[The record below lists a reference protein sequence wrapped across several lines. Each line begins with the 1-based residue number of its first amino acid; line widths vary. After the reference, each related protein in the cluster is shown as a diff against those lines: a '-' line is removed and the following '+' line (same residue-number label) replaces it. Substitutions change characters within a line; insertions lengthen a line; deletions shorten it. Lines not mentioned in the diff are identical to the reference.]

1 MIRLL
6 VFSFLILLLSCK
18 FDTDKSHPSSI
29 SDSTNVHDSTLEN
42 KDEAD
47 WVQKEL
53 DSLPE
58 KLHPVMGYRFVITG
72 DFDGDGTKEKIA
84 EHFYSIRDKK
94 ETEKF
99 DDSLEY
105 DQLVAVTIRK
115 HPMSFLLSEN
125 LTIDTLLISTNP
137 QLLGLRYAK
146 NEGDLNGDGRDELS
160 YVVEWADWSNMN
172 TCHIVSF
179 LDGHWE
185 ELYNFPIRDWQLPD
199 VPQTYNNYGLF
210 GLQDK
215 MTVPETD
222 SLEQIMKKEFDNF
235 PGLIKKKKKNFI
247 QIAYISDDADVDTM
261 IVNLN
266 ESKK

>member
-1 MIRLL
+1 MFRLL
-6 VFSFLILLLSCK
+6 VFFFLILFLSCQ
-18 FDTDKSHPSSI
+18 FDTDKSQLSSI
-29 SDSTNVHDSTLEN
+29 SNSTIVHDSSLEN

-72 DFDGDGTKEKIA
+72 DFDGDGKKEKIT

-99 DDSLEY
+99 DDSLEF

-115 HPMSFLLSEN
+115 QPMSFFLSDN
-125 LTIDTLLISTNP
+125 LRIDTLLISASP

-160 YVVEWADWSNMN
+160 YVIEWADWSNMN
-172 TCHIVSF
+172 TCHLVSF
-179 LDGHWE
+179 INGHWE
-185 ELYNFPIRDWQLPD
+185 ELYSFPIRDWQLPD

-210 GLQDK
+210 GLQNK
-215 MTVPETD
+215 ITISQED
-222 SLEQIMKKEFDNF
+222 SIESVLKKEFDLF

-261 IVNLN
+261 TVNLK
-266 ESKK
+266 EKQK